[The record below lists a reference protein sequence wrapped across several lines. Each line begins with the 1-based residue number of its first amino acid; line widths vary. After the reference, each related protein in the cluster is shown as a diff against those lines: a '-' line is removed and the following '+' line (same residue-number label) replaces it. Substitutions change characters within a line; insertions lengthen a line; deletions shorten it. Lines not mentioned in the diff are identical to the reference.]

1 MSKQTVALISIGI
14 GLLIGVLVA
23 WSFGRVELA
32 SAQSGRQA
40 APVPNA
46 AFVAIAP
53 GPGGMWIVY
62 GNRVRICSGGNLPPG
77 SAPPVP
83 ECAESIPLY

>member
-1 MSKQTVALISIGI
+1 MSKRAIALLSVVL
-14 GLLIGVLVA
+14 GLLIGVVGVVGL
-23 WSFGRVELA
+23 GRIQHA
-32 SAQSGRQA
+32 SAQGDRQP
-40 APVPNA
+40 APTPNA

-83 ECAESIPLY
+83 ECSESIPLY

>member
-1 MSKQTVALISIGI
+1 MSKRTIALLSILL
-14 GLLIGVLVA
+14 GLLLGIASVWG
-23 WSFGRVELA
+23 FGRIERA
-32 SAQSGRQA
+32 DAQADQP
-40 APVPNA
+40 APTPNA

-83 ECAESIPLY
+83 ECSESIPLY

>member
-1 MSKQTVALISIGI
+1 MSKRTIALLSVLLGLVIGAAC
-14 GLLIGVLVA
+14 V
-23 WSFGRVELA
+23 WSFGRVDRA
-32 SAQSGRQA
+32 SAQGERQP
-40 APVPNA
+40 APTPNA

-83 ECAESIPLY
+83 ECSESIPLY

>member
-1 MSKQTVALISIGI
+1 MSKRTMALLSVFAGLMI
-14 GLLIGVLVA
+14 GLALA
-23 WSFGRVELA
+23 WGFGRIDEA
-32 SAQSGRQA
+32 RAQGERQP

-46 AFVAIAP
+46 AYVAIAP

-83 ECAESIPLY
+83 ECSESLALY